1 MATSEIG
8 RRIRTAR
15 AYAGFR
21 NRANLAERLELSKET
36 VQRIESGEREVKR
49 SELLA
54 IAEACEVPMWFLEK
68 GWEGWR
74 ETARGVK
81 EEPTPHSPREL
92 RRLGIRQEHSESA

>member
-54 IAEACEVPMWFLEK
+54 IAEACEVPMWFLES

-74 ETARGVK
+74 GAGSGAN

-92 RRLGIRQEHSESA
+92 RRLGVRQERSESA